1 MPRPRETKRRCSLRV
16 SQVQRGLRTRSPRGV
31 RSPPHT
37 LARLASRC
45 FEISNYERRG
55 MTRNLLLGK
64 GPRGG
69 AYLPAM
75 FVLFWFKNWWIC
87 PMQNRAH
94 CS

>member
-1 MPRPRETKRRCSLRV
+1 MPRPRETKRRCRLRV

-55 MTRNLLLGK
+55 MTRNLSLCGVQAVQDI
-64 GPRGG
+64 GPGVRQGS
-69 AYLPAM
+69 AIVVRLD
-75 FVLFWFKNWWIC
+75 
-87 PMQNRAH
+87 
-94 CS
+94 